1 MPAVLSC
8 VKKSRSFSLRLAPS
22 RPEHGPTLCPANPL
36 RVYCPPISH
45 SAAPGPS
52 ATRPQPPPWENPER
66 TAPAKDLL
74 LPRGSPF
81 PWAPPPLPHTA
92 ALAPATLAP
101 VSQHPV
107 LTQPIKKPAHCRVH
121 APAEVHQSKQN
132 RTSRDPNPAPV
143 LGPLLGTGRH
153 AMPTQRPPPD
163 RSPYLPSFPKF
174 LLSWYF
180 NIVLKI
186 SLNIV
191 SRERSF
197 HFMSLEEYYRL

>member
-1 MPAVLSC
+1 MC
-8 VKKSRSFSLRLAPS
+8 EEISLFLAPS
-22 RPEHGPTLCPANPL
+22 CSIPPRTWTNPL
-36 RVYCPPISH
+36 SSESTPCVLPAHQSLSSPWPLRDP
-45 SAAPGPS
+45 PS
-52 ATRPQPPPWENPER
+52 A
-66 TAPAKDLL
+66 
-74 LPRGSPF
+74 SPVGESGAHCSGEG
-81 PWAPPPLPHTA
+81 PAPPPRESLPLGPA
-92 ALAPATLAP
+92 ASSSHGCPGTCHVGTCFPAPRPDSTY
-101 VSQHPV
+101 
-107 LTQPIKKPAHCRVH
+107 KKLAHCRVH

>member
-1 MPAVLSC
+1 MC
-8 VKKSRSFSLRLAPS
+8 EEISLFLAPS
-22 RPEHGPTLCPANPL
+22 CSIPPRTWTNPL
-36 RVYCPPISH
+36 SSESTPCVLPAHQSLSSPWPLRDP
-45 SAAPGPS
+45 PS
-52 ATRPQPPPWENPER
+52 ASPVGESGAHCSGEGPAPPPRES
-66 TAPAKDLL
+66 
-74 LPRGSPF
+74 LPR
-81 PWAPPPLPHTA
+81 APPPLPHTA

-143 LGPLLGTGRH
+143 LGPLRGTGRH